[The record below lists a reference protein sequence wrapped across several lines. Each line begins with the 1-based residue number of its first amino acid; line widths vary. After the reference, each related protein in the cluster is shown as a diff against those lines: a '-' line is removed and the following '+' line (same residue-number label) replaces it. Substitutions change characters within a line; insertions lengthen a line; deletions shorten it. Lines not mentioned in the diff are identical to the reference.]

1 MKYLDECDSHLDCN
15 ILKSAVKD
23 RDKFYD
29 LYQKTKNE
37 KECASRLTL
46 NVKATEID
54 EVKDIIASFIF
65 MLEDT
70 RIDYRIRKQY
80 LESCKYLKDN
90 FYVNIER

>member
-1 MKYLDECDSHLDCN
+1 MFKFDEKWLLWWIKLN
-15 ILKSAVKD
+15 KFKILTEVEGSMEN
-23 RDKFYD
+23 
-29 LYQKTKNE
+29 KN
-37 KECASRLTL
+37 SILTVE
-46 NVKATEID
+46 VKATEID

-90 FYVNIER
+90 FYVNIDR